1 LSIRHRR
8 VSKRLIAA
16 AAAAATA
23 ATMLAIPT
31 PASAVQVLDPTAR
44 LAGATRYGTAAAIAT
59 AVGCSNDIIL
69 ASGENQPDAL
79 AAAALAR
86 SVNAPILLTPAN
98 SLSVEASNVI
108 GNCAAGG
115 AQTVHILGGVNA
127 VSASVEAAVDALPGS
142 VSVNR
147 IAGANRYETAVAIAN
162 TVTGGAIGSFGGK
175 RTAILASGTSYVD
188 ALAAGPISYRGVIGG
203 INSGAHPILL
213 TTAASLPA
221 STDAALTSLGVQ
233 QVVIVGGTSVV
244 SEAVQTA
251 VEAKGITVARVSGP
265 NRNATAAA
273 LATVATTPVG
283 LGGFGFD
290 GKNVGLANGSNA
302 FGGFDALAAAPYL
315 GKAGAPLVLTASLPT
330 ETETFL
336 KSKATTITKLH
347 IFGGLTAVD
356 AATQTAAE
364 KAATLVSPTAT
375 IVAGQGQESIQVV
388 FSEAVRVD
396 SVTVASFALNNVV
409 GGFGPFTAVDPT
421 GTTPVATTFVVGT
434 PAPLAVND
442 VVRLVA
448 NTVRTLDGRF
458 AATTSVT
465 VAPDT
470 TKPVATVLAA
480 PNNASFQVK
489 FSERVDPAT
498 VIAGNF
504 TAVDGQS
511 PANPLTIAGVSL
523 DSTGTVVTVAVG
535 PVGPPARLL
544 LPGDRVGV
552 NNNVVADLAT
562 PPNFAA
568 GVTRTVLAD
577 NIAPTLTGVTYK
589 TTDVAPASL
598 VIDAA
603 GNVGGAAVA
612 ATSVQYVSKA
622 PGAAGNGYT
631 VQYVA
636 GAGATESI
644 TVSPAG
650 LVVTTRAGGSTPSQI
665 AAIVNASVA
674 SAAVTATAVLPAS
687 TSTIVAA
694 GPAPLL
700 GGSSN
705 VTLTITYSEV
715 VRGAAYGANSVAWVG
730 GAFISPF
737 INGASITTT
746 PVDGTSN
753 VYTVTITGANAR
765 PGAGAQF
772 TANGFG
778 VLGIQDLAG
787 NALVPV
793 NVTMTAAP

>member
-1 LSIRHRR
+1 LTIRHRR
-8 VSKRLIAA
+8 VSKRLVAA

-31 PASAVQVLDPTAR
+31 PASAVQVLDPTVR
-44 LAGATRYGTAAAIAT
+44 LAGSNRYGTAAAIAT

-79 AAAALAR
+79 SAAALAR

-98 SLSVEASNVI
+98 SLSTEASNVI
-108 GNCAAGG
+108 GNCAASG
-115 AQTVHILGGVNA
+115 AQTVHILGGESA
-127 VSASVEAAVDALPGS
+127 VSAGVAAAVDALPGT
-142 VSVNR
+142 VTVNR

-162 TVTGGAIGSFGGK
+162 AVTAGAIGSFGGK
-175 RTAILASGTSYVD
+175 RTVILASGTSYVD

-213 TTAASLPA
+213 TAADALPA
-221 STDAALTSLGVQ
+221 VTDAALTSLGVQ

-315 GKAGAPLVLTASLPT
+315 GKAGAPLVLTSSLPA

-336 KSKATTITKLH
+336 QTKATTITKLH
-347 IFGGLTAVD
+347 IFGGLAAVD
-356 AATQTAAE
+356 AETQAAAE

-375 IVAGQGQESIQVV
+375 IVAGQGQTSIQVV
-388 FSEAVRVD
+388 ISEAVRTD
-396 SVTVASFALNNVV
+396 SVTAASFALNNVV
-409 GGFGPFTAVDPT
+409 GGFGPITVVDQSGTAPNT
-421 GTTPVATTFVVGT
+421 VATTFVVGT
-434 PAPLAVND
+434 PAALAVND
-442 VVRLVA
+442 VVRLVS

-458 AATTSVT
+458 VATTSVT

-480 PNNASFQVK
+480 PNNAGFQVS
-489 FSERVDPAT
+489 FSEPINPAT
-498 VIAGNF
+498 AIAANMV
-504 TAVDGQS
+504 AIDGQT
-511 PANPLTIAGVSL
+511 PANPLTVG
-523 DSTGTVVTVAVG
+523 GVAVDPTG
-535 PVGPPARLL
+535 RVVSVTTNRNL
-544 LPGDRVGV
+544 LPGDRVGIV
-552 NNNVVADLAT
+552 NNVVADLAT
-562 PPNFAA
+562 PANFAA

-603 GNVGGAAVA
+603 GLTGGAAVA

-622 PGAAGNGYT
+622 PGAAGNLYS
-631 VQYVA
+631 VEYVA
-636 GAGATESI
+636 GAAATESI
-644 TVSPAG
+644 TVSPTG

-687 TSTIVAA
+687 TSTIGAV
-694 GPAPLL
+694 GPAFLL

-705 VTLTITYSEV
+705 VTLTMTYSEV
-715 VRGAAYGANSVAWVG
+715 VRGAAYGVNSIAWVG
-730 GAFISPF
+730 AAFVTARPPQSMAPPTCIRPRSRVRLLGRELVLSSRLLPALKISPVM
-737 INGASITTT
+737 IW
-746 PVDGTSN
+746 
-753 VYTVTITGANAR
+753 YR
-765 PGAGAQF
+765 
-772 TANGFG
+772 
-778 VLGIQDLAG
+778 
-787 NALVPV
+787 
-793 NVTMTAAP
+793 